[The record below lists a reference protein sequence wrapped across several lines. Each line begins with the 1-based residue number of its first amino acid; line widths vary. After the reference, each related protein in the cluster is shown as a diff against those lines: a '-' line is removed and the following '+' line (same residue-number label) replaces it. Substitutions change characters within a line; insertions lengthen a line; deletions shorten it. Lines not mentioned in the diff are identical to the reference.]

1 MNRMPY
7 DEKTKTLIQ
16 IIKKHPVLSQIIARE
31 TLDNRSII
39 HFFPVKP
46 SLITA
51 QRRLSTMVA
60 WKKWIDAIEK
70 PTN

>member
-1 MNRMPY
+1 MPY

-39 HFFPVKP
+39 HFFPVNP